1 MAVFMAAVILRLRL
15 ETSATSTMAV
25 DPWLFRML
33 EQKDW
38 WLRATR
44 ALFVCKMLN
53 MENVAEEFYYRDVY
67 VWLPDVRW
75 GKECMPCCPTCRTNT
90 HVGPHDLRLDH
101 VGRRITDMNT
111 HYFVVGKR
119 YKCKHCEQQAKDIGS
134 KLARQVGGGS
144 VHGKVGNQTFGGY
157 DRTTLT
163 LFPHAKGE
171 RFPAVLSHK
180 GGISKELLRWTTMLF
195 DAGVRPHRLSTIL
208 LAQHTA
214 RHSDD

>member
-1 MAVFMAAVILRLRL
+1 
-15 ETSATSTMAV
+15 
-25 DPWLFRML
+25 
-33 EQKDW
+33 
-38 WLRATR
+38 
-44 ALFVCKMLN
+44 
-53 MENVAEEFYYRDVY
+53 
-67 VWLPDVRW
+67 
-75 GKECMPCCPTCRTNT
+75 
-90 HVGPHDLRLDH
+90 
-101 VGRRITDMNT
+101 MNT

-214 RHSDD
+214 RHSDDYIQRESEIEKRRAANIGEPYLDGVLFSDFANPKLYAGAVPSGRSLHPQP